1 MQREKVQV
9 GSHKI
14 RCSGFDQLRLR
25 LVGVNRGEIGRWRI
39 LEKNFFCCVTL
50 FGRVSRFVAELACDW
65 SLMVIGVELSLTVSI
80 PILIMILILTIMT
93 SPLLIPILVV

>member
-1 MQREKVQV
+1 MLTVV
-9 GSHKI
+9 
-14 RCSGFDQLRLR
+14 RLAD
-25 LVGVNRGEIGRWRI
+25 GEFWRRI
-39 LEKNFFCCVTL
+39 FFCCVTL